1 MKNIHRY
8 FIVGLILA
16 NILLLVYTHGID
28 VSYNLTSL
36 VETDPVRYVYQA
48 KQILE
53 NGRMPEVD
61 ILRSAPLGEKTSRQ
75 LTFYPYVIASIY
87 RAIKFTDVDFEK
99 FVIALPIIFLI
110 LSMGVI
116 YLMVWRVFGHKVA
129 LLSINILV
137 VTPPLLVRTYA
148 GFADRDGLALLLSML
163 AFLFYIQSYLGTGW
177 KQFIFRLLSSI
188 FILCIGLTWQGVGLF
203 MSVIITLELV
213 RIMTDKHY
221 NNRITGLL
229 AIWVLPVILGL
240 LLFKP
245 DVYWYLD
252 QPYAFMAILY
262 PTFILFAV
270 LLLLVAKR
278 FPFLD
283 KKISISH
290 RIPTGFGVIFLLGL
304 VCIPFAFDRISNA
317 LIPSLTNPFGKDTVM
332 QMIGELQKLGL
343 EGWKFWPGAFLIP
356 MVLGLLTISRD
367 VCSALSLSKY
377 WVSIIL
383 VSFVFGIAFSR
394 LVSGY
399 TKANFSENF
408 YTLSI
413 YFLSMAIGILG
424 LLIVYLYVH
433 FKNNMK
439 NSLPIEDTIWVK
451 IFFVIWTLL
460 MLIALR
466 AAIRF
471 VYLFVIP
478 CTILGSYTIIWYLE
492 KWTQNDKQNR
502 LYIVFI
508 VCIAFE
514 AYALFMDRINN
525 IIIFIFAYILLACI
539 ALLVASFIA
548 RFSNKPNLGQRT
560 SIICLIIYVI
570 ALTALSPHIAL
581 GGYALHI
588 RKGLE
593 MPQIAKDP
601 AIKKAL
607 TWIRNNTPQ
616 DNVIAADWEHGAW
629 LNLLSNRAT
638 IVDEQQRLKWVH
650 QMAKHVFMSDNDI
663 KDSLEFLKTHK
674 ADYLFIAQRNINIL
688 DNIAREAGVDYS
700 VNIPVFGNVVQNIH
714 LMDKVKGVDQTY
726 YRYWLPTWQQY
737 TGDYELRLGGKTYPP
752 NTWYITSIYIQ
763 NTKSDGIL
771 SPIKAVIELDLDGT
785 TMYLPPESINYNNV
799 VLNADKAKTYLSCTL
814 LIDSNQS
821 KDPKKWHIV
830 YLSPQIRSLL
840 AIRLFVFNEL
850 ETVFER
856 VYPPPECEDPSE
868 YAAQVWKIH
877 YPPGIKTK
885 PEYLEMGSLA
895 PTNF

>member
-8 FIVGLILA
+8 FVVVLILA
-16 NILLLVYTHGID
+16 NILLLIYTHGIG
-28 VSYNLTSL
+28 VSYDLTSL

-53 NGRMPEVD
+53 NGRMPKVD
-61 ILRSAPLGEKTSRQ
+61 TLRSSPLGERTSGQ

-87 RAIKFTDVDFEK
+87 RAIKFTGVDFEK

-110 LSMGVI
+110 LSIGVI
-116 YLMVWRVFGHKVA
+116 YLMVWRVFSHKVA

-177 KQFIFRLLSSI
+177 KQFIFRLLSSVLT
-188 FILCIGLTWQGVGLF
+188 LCIGLAWQGVGLF
-203 MSVIITLELV
+203 VSIVVTLELV
-213 RIMTDKHY
+213 RIIVDEHY
-221 NNRITGLL
+221 NKRIVELL
-229 AIWVLPVILGL
+229 AFWVLPVILGL
-240 LLFKP
+240 SLFKP
-245 DVYWYLD
+245 DIYWHLD
-252 QPYAFMAILY
+252 QPYAFIAILY
-262 PTFILFAV
+262 PTFILFAT
-270 LLLLVAKR
+270 LLLIVFKR
-278 FPFLD
+278 LPLLEKFF
-283 KKISISH
+283 SINH
-290 RIPTGFGVIFLLGL
+290 RISARFGVFFLLGL
-304 VCIPFAFDRISNA
+304 VCIPLTFDRISNA
-317 LIPSLTNPFGKDTVM
+317 LIPSLTNPLGKDAVL

-343 EGWKFWPGAFLIP
+343 EGWKFWPGVFLIP
-356 MVLGLLTISRD
+356 MTVGLLIVSRNI
-367 VCSALSLSKY
+367 CRPLNLSKY

-399 TKANFSENF
+399 TEANFSENF
-408 YTLSI
+408 YTLGI
-413 YFLSMAIGILG
+413 YFLSMTIGILG
-424 LLIVYLYVH
+424 LLIVYLCIH

-466 AAIRF
+466 AAVRF

-478 CTILGSYTIIWYLE
+478 CTILGSYAIIWYLE
-492 KWTQNDKQNR
+492 KWTQNDKQNW
-502 LYIVFI
+502 LYIVFV

-514 AYALFMDRINN
+514 AYSLFIDKINN
-525 IIIFIFAYILLACI
+525 IIIFIFVYILLACI
-539 ALLVASFIA
+539 ALLVALFIV
-548 RFSNKPNLGQRT
+548 RFSSKQNLGQRT
-560 SIICLIIYVI
+560 SIVCLIIYVI
-570 ALTALSPHIAL
+570 ALTALSPHIAF
-581 GGYALHI
+581 GGYAFHI

-601 AIKKAL
+601 AIEKAL
-607 TWIRNNTPQ
+607 TWIRDNTPQ
-616 DNVIAADWEHGAW
+616 DSVIAADWEHGAW

-650 QMAKHVFMSDNDI
+650 QMAENVFMANNDM
-663 KDSLEFLKTHK
+663 KNALEFLNTHE
-674 ADYLFIAQRNINIL
+674 ADYLLLTQRNISIL
-688 DNIAREAGVDYS
+688 DNIAKEADVNYS
-700 VNIPVFGNVVQNIH
+700 AQIPVFGNVVQDIH
-714 LMDKVKGVDQTY
+714 LIDKVMGIDQPY
-726 YRYWLPTWQQY
+726 YRYWLPDWQQY
-737 TGDYELRLGGKTYPP
+737 AGDYQLRLGDKIYPP
-752 NTWYITSIYIQ
+752 NKWYITSIYIQ
-763 NTKSDGIL
+763 NIKSDRVL
-771 SPIKAVIELDLDGT
+771 SPIKAVIELNLDGT
-785 TMYLPPESINYNNV
+785 IIYLPPESINYNNV
-799 VLNADKAKTYLSCTL
+799 VLNVDKANTYLPCTL

-821 KDPKKWHIV
+821 KNPQKWHVV

-850 ETVFER
+850 GAIFER
-856 VYPPPECEDPSE
+856 VYPPSECENPSE

-877 YPPGIKTK
+877 YPPGIKTR